1 LQSLNRYSYCSNNP
15 LVYTDPTGHGDVDQ
29 GWSTD
34 GTRGE
39 GMIDAYTDAPH
50 NQTFGEE
57 FQETCAVVK
66 DHFVNP
72 GKYFFV
78 SPPAPP
84 TETDLLGMLQ
94 EPGVRSVTYNGRTF
108 AFTQGPSSLFYS
120 YNGSGGLLNGVMVA
134 GDYWARVYGN
144 FVETNKTIP
153 GLVAPSMPYL
163 PGVGMGLFAIGKTA
177 QALGSAGGPFSWA
190 LGGFRGA
197 AMSGATFTS
206 AETGIIALGTSAVNF
221 CLVGTSWESGLFV
234 GSMISAITVDKEGCT
249 VSESIANTI
258 WNWLH
263 R

>member
-1 LQSLNRYSYCSNNP
+1 
-15 LVYTDPTGHGDVDQ
+15 VYTDPTGHGDVDQ

-163 PGVGMGLFAIGKTA
+163 PGVGVGLFATGYT
-177 QALGSAGGPFSWA
+177 
-190 LGGFRGA
+190 